1 MENVIYI
8 ACLRLETL
16 AGEYHYDP
24 CVNPDGLENGEDI
37 KLLACNDLVALQN
50 ENEEYFDMLW
60 HDVAPV
66 IFVPV
71 SLEKYRELEDQLNNM
86 MNNAKECIAASV
98 EKMNEALRIMNVPVN
113 KEDLAEQ
120 MMNSMLGCAQA
131 GKVLNSSFEIIDRDE
146 NYITY
151 DEEDDYDGDEEDY
164 DGDDY
169 EDDYE
174 DDDI

>member
-24 CVNPDGLENGEDI
+24 CVEPDSLENGEPI

-71 SLEKYRELEDQLNNM
+71 SLEKYRELEEQLHNM
-86 MNNAKECIAASV
+86 VKSAQECLEVSA
-98 EKMNEALRIMNVPVN
+98 EKMGEALKIMNVPVN
-113 KEDLAEQ
+113 KEELMEQ
-120 MMNSMLGCAQA
+120 MMKNMLGLAQA

-151 DEEDDYDGDEEDY
+151 DEEDDYDGEEEDY

>member
-24 CVNPDGLENGEDI
+24 CVEPDSMKSGGPI

-50 ENEEYFDMLW
+50 ENEEYFDVLW

-71 SLEKYRELEDQLNNM
+71 SLEKYRELEEQLNNM
-86 MNNAKECIAASV
+86 IKSAQECIEASV
-98 EKMNEALRIMNVPVN
+98 EKMAEASRIMNVPVN
-113 KEDLAEQ
+113 KEDIAEQ
-120 MMNSMLGCAQA
+120 MLKSMFGYAQA

-151 DEEDDYDGDEEDY
+151 DEEDDYDGEEEDY